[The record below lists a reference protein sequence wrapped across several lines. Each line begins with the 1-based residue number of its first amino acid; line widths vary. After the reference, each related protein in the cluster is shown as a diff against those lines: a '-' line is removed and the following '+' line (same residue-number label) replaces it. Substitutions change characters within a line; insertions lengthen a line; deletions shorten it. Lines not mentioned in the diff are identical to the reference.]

1 MDAITIGLMYE
12 QKETVTDGLTAAS
25 IGSGDLPV
33 YATPAMIALMEAA
46 AVGAIE
52 HLLGE
57 GQASVGIS
65 LNVQHLSATPVGE
78 EVRAQAEVTDIE
90 GRRVMFSVRAW
101 DEREL
106 IGEGT
111 HVRYVV
117 DAARFMARLE
127 SG

>member
-57 GQASVGIS
+57 GQASVGIN